1 MLFLSSVMTRLAAR
15 ACFVAVA
22 LACAAAHGQAEAVEI
37 IRGRLA
43 AESGQPPPE
52 DKPLVLI
59 SSQPKG
65 DNGKKVTL
73 VGDEFSEGQL
83 RDPRL
88 AGREWEFEGKF
99 TPGGSFSIY
108 KLFTLKEGKHHR
120 VTYYCEVCHI
130 YTHEPGRCMCCQD
143 ETELQEIPEE

>member
-1 MLFLSSVMTRLAAR
+1 MMRYMTGVSVVAATLL
-15 ACFVAVA
+15 CAVFPA
-22 LACAAAHGQAEAVEI
+22 QAGEVQI

-43 AESGQPPPE
+43 AEAGQAPPE

-59 SSQPKG
+59 SSGTRG
-65 DNGKKVTL
+65 DNGKTVTL
-73 VGDEFSEGQL
+73 AGDEFSEGQL

-99 TPGGSFSIY
+99 AADGSFTIY
-108 KLFTLKEGKHHR
+108 KLFTLKADKRHR

>member
-1 MLFLSSVMTRLAAR
+1 MFLLPTMTRHMVRVSVVTAALL
-15 ACFVAVA
+15 CAVFPA
-22 LACAAAHGQAEAVEI
+22 QAGEVQI

-73 VGDEFSEGQL
+73 LGDEFSEGQL

-108 KLFTLKEGKHHR
+108 KLFTLKEGKRHR

>member
-1 MLFLSSVMTRLAAR
+1 MSLREKPGLGAALIVLLMTTSSFPA
-15 ACFVAVA
+15 
-22 LACAAAHGQAEAVEI
+22 QAEEVQI
-37 IRGRLA
+37 IRGRLV

-52 DKPLVLI
+52 GKPLVLI
-59 SSQPKG
+59 SSQPGG
-65 DNGKKVTL
+65 DSSKKTTL

-99 TPGGSFSIY
+99 AADGSFTIY
-108 KLFTLKEGKHHR
+108 KLFTVKEGKRHR
-120 VTYYCEVCHI
+120 VTYYCEICHI

>member
-1 MLFLSSVMTRLAAR
+1 MFLSSVMTRLAAR

-22 LACAAAHGQAEAVEI
+22 LACAAPHGQAEAVEI
-37 IRGRLA
+37 LRGRLV
-43 AESGQPPPE
+43 AESGQAPPAGQ
-52 DKPLVLI
+52 PLVLI
-59 SSQPKG
+59 SSQPRG

-73 VGDEFSEGQL
+73 AGDEFSEGQL

-99 TPGGSFSIY
+99 AADGGFTIY
-108 KLFTLKEGKHHR
+108 KLFTLQEGKRHR

>member
-1 MLFLSSVMTRLAAR
+1 MFLSSVMTRLAAR

-37 IRGRLA
+37 LRGRLV
-43 AESGQPPPE
+43 AEAGQPPPE

-73 VGDEFSEGQL
+73 AGDEFSEGQL

-99 TPGGSFSIY
+99 AADGNFTIY
-108 KLFTLKEGKHHR
+108 KLFTLKEDKRHR

-130 YTHEPGRCMCCQD
+130 YTHEPGLCMCCQD
-143 ETELQEIPEE
+143 ETELQEIAEE